1 MKTLSSTNELH
12 TAYRFLTVISYLLSN
27 LISWKNMISTK
38 KAIELISRGT
48 EEVLIEEELKK
59 KLNSG
64 KKLNIKAGFDPTA
77 PDLHLGHTV
86 LINKLRQFQTLGHQI
101 IFLIGDYTGMI
112 GDPSGKSATRPPLST
127 EEVQENAKTYQEQIF
142 KILDPDLTK
151 VVFNSSWMDKMD
163 AADLI
168 RLASHH
174 TVARMLERDDF
185 DKRYKS
191 NQPISIHEFLYP
203 LIQGYDSIALDADV
217 ELGGTD
223 QKFNLL
229 VGRQLQEV
237 HGKSPQVVITMPIL
251 EGLDGNQKMSKS
263 LGNYIG
269 IDEPAKEIFGKI
281 MSISDTLMWRYFEL
295 LSFKDL
301 GEIEQYKKQVET
313 GTNPRDIKFDLAEE
327 IITRFHNSKSAQD
340 AKNDFVKRFS
350 NNAIPD
356 VIDEIEI
363 KVSDKGV
370 VFANLLKEI
379 KLVSSTSDAHRMI
392 KQAAVKIDGERVD
405 DGKQIL
411 QEGFSAVI
419 QVGKRKFARVKLIA

>member
-1 MKTLSSTNELH
+1 
-12 TAYRFLTVISYLLSN
+12 
-27 LISWKNMISTK
+27 MISTK

-48 EEVLIEEELKK
+48 EEILVGEELKK
-59 KLNSG
+59 KLDSG
-64 KKLNIKAGFDPTA
+64 KRLNIKAGFDPTA

-86 LINKLRQFQTLGHQI
+86 LINKLRQFQMLGHQI
-101 IFLIGDYTGMI
+101 IFLIGDFTGMI

-127 EEVQENAKTYQEQIF
+127 EEVRENAKTYQEQIF

-151 VVFNSSWMDKMD
+151 VVFNSLWMNKMN

-203 LIQGYDSIALDADV
+203 LIQGYDSVELDADV

-223 QKFNLL
+223 QTFNLL

-237 HGKSPQVVITMPIL
+237 YGKSPQVVITMPIL

-281 MSISDTLMWRYFEL
+281 MSVSDNLMWRYFEL
-295 LSFKDL
+295 LSFKEPN
-301 GEIEQYKKQVET
+301 EIDQYKKQIKS
-313 GTNPRDIKFDLAEE
+313 GANPRDIKFELAAE
-327 IITRFHNSKSAQD
+327 IITRFHDAKSAEN
-340 AKNDFVKRFS
+340 AKNDFIKRFS

-363 KVSDKGV
+363 KVGNEGI

-392 KQAAVKIDGERVD
+392 KQAAVKIDSERVD

-411 QEGFSAVI
+411 QEGFYAVI
-419 QVGKRKFARVKLIA
+419 QVGKRKFLRVKLIT

>member
-1 MKTLSSTNELH
+1 MT
-12 TAYRFLTVISYLLSN
+12 
-27 LISWKNMISTK
+27 STK
-38 KAIELISRGT
+38 EAIELITRGT
-48 EEVLIEEELKK
+48 EEILVEEELKK
-59 KLNSG
+59 KLDSG

-86 LINKLRQFQTLGHQI
+86 LINKLRQFQTLGDNI

-112 GDPSGKSATRPPLST
+112 GDPSGKSATRPPLSA
-127 EEVQENAKTYQEQIF
+127 EEIKENSKTYEKQIF
-142 KILDPDLTK
+142 KILDPDLTT
-151 VVFNSSWMDKMD
+151 VAFNSSWMNKMN

-191 NQPISIHEFLYP
+191 NQAISIHEFLYP
-203 LIQGYDSIALDADV
+203 LIQGYDSVALDADV

-229 VGRQLQEV
+229 VGRQLQEL

-251 EGLDGNQKMSKS
+251 EGLDGSQKMSKS

-269 IDEPAKEIFGKI
+269 VDEPAKEMFGKI
-281 MSISDTLMWRYFEL
+281 MSISDNLMWRYFEL
-295 LSFKDL
+295 LSFKNL
-301 GEIEQYKKQVET
+301 EEIEQFKKQVET
-313 GTNPRDIKFDLAEE
+313 GTNPRDIKFELAQE
-327 IITRFHNSKSAQD
+327 IITRFHDLKSAQD

-350 NNAIPD
+350 DNAIPD
-356 VIDEIEI
+356 VIDDIEI
-363 KVSDKGV
+363 KVSNKGI
-370 VFANLLKEI
+370 VFANLLKETQ
-379 KLVSSTSDAHRMI
+379 LVSSTSDAHRMI
-392 KQAAVKIDGERVD
+392 KQAAVKIDGKRVD

-411 QEGFSAVI
+411 EAGFSAVI
-419 QVGKRKFARVKLIA
+419 QVCKRKFIRVKLTA

>member
-1 MKTLSSTNELH
+1 MT
-12 TAYRFLTVISYLLSN
+12 
-27 LISWKNMISTK
+27 STK

-59 KLNSG
+59 KLDSG
-64 KKLNIKAGFDPTA
+64 KRLNIKAGFDPTA

-101 IFLIGDYTGMI
+101 IFLIGDYTGTI

-203 LIQGYDSIALDADV
+203 LIQGYDSVVLDADV

>member
-1 MKTLSSTNELH
+1 
-12 TAYRFLTVISYLLSN
+12 
-27 LISWKNMISTK
+27 MISTK
-38 KAIELISRGT
+38 KAIELISRGA

-59 KLNSG
+59 KLDSG
-64 KKLNIKAGFDPTA
+64 KRLNIKAGFDPTA

-101 IFLIGDYTGMI
+101 IFLIGDFTGMI
-112 GDPSGKSATRPPLST
+112 GDPSGKSATRPPLSA
-127 EEVQENAKTYQEQIF
+127 EEAKENANTYQEQIF

-151 VVFNSSWMDKMD
+151 VVFNSSWMNKVN

-203 LIQGYDSIALDADV
+203 LIQGYDSVVLDADV

-229 VGRQLQEV
+229 VGRQMQEV

-269 IDEPAKEIFGKI
+269 IDEPAKEMFGKI

-313 GTNPRDIKFDLAEE
+313 GANPRDIKFELAEE
-327 IITRFHNSKSAQD
+327 IVTRFHNSKSAQD

-363 KVSDKGV
+363 KVNDKGV

-419 QVGKRKFARVKLIA
+419 QVGKRKFVRVKLTA